1 MIHEFSTKDMSD
13 LIYDDLSTIQ
23 DNEETNTE
31 VVLTTPTIE
40 SKFPCRVID
49 TPLESVNNTENAIP
63 IRKTF
68 QVSIEHWDNEPRMCM
83 EMANNTDKKLQTRNF
98 TRTKSSPITFD
109 EVTKKYRFITK
120 YEVRW
125 NALTNSFSYI
135 K

>member
-68 QVSIEHWDNEPRMCM
+68 QVSIEHWTMNQECVWKWRITQTK
-83 EMANNTDKKLQTRNF
+83 NYKQGILQGLSQVQLPLMR
-98 TRTKSSPITFD
+98 
-109 EVTKKYRFITK
+109 
-120 YEVRW
+120 
-125 NALTNSFSYI
+125 
-135 K
+135 